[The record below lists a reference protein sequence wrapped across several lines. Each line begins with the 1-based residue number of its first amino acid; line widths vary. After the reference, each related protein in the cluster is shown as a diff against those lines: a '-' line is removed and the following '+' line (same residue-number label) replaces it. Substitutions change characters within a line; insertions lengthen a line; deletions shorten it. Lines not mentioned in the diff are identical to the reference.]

1 MTDVARRVRGSCAV
15 ALVLLVMAACS
26 SGEEK
31 GPKEGELL
39 LHGTVHMVTTA
50 DSATCWK
57 FTSTKG
63 HDYELMQAQAPAGL
77 LVDGATAVLVVTPLK
92 GGGSFCNVGEVVS
105 LVSADSVTAPG
116 ASGT

>member
-1 MTDVARRVRGSCAV
+1 MTDVARRVQGTCAV
-15 ALVLLVMAACS
+15 ALVLLVMAACN

-31 GPKEGELL
+31 GPKEGELK

-57 FTSTKG
+57 FSSTKG
-63 HDYELMQAQAPAGL
+63 HDYELQAAQAPTDL
-77 LVDGATAVLVVTPLK
+77 LVDGASAVLVVTPLK

-105 LVSADSVTAPG
+105 LVTVDSVNAPG

>member
-31 GPKEGELL
+31 GPKEGELR

-57 FTSTKG
+57 FSSTKG
-63 HDYELMQAQAPAGL
+63 HDYELQPAQVPTDL
-77 LVDGATAVLVVTPLK
+77 LVDGASAVLIVTPLQNA
-92 GGGSFCNVGEVVS
+92 GSFCNVGQVVN
-105 LVSADSVTAPG
+105 LVTADSIKAPG
-116 ASGT
+116 AGA